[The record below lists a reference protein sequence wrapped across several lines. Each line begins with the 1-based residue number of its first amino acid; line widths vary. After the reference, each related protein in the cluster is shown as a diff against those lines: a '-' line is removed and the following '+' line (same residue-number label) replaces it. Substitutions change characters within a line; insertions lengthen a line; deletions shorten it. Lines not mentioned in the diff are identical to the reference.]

1 MRATAFM
8 QMQSGRVAR
17 AASVLLSLCVLSL
30 SVLSGCALSGDKMG
44 GDKQADKQSAPI
56 APITRTTNADASK
69 SAVAAPNAGAPIP
82 NAVPPE
88 AQAQFD
94 KALVLLKGGQVDQA
108 QQQLQ
113 KLADAYPT
121 FTGPLVNLGLIE
133 LKASRYEPAAAYFKQ
148 ALQRDAK
155 SPAANNYLG
164 VCYRYLGKFKEAEA
178 AYQQALA
185 ADDTYAVAHLNL
197 GVLYDL
203 YLQKPELALPEYE
216 RYQALLPAPDP
227 KVASWIKEISG
238 RLNAD
243 KRKSANGAATSGATP

>member
-17 AASVLLSLCVLSL
+17 AASAILFLCVFSL
-30 SVLSGCALSGDKMG
+30 SVLSGCALSGDKIS
-44 GDKQADKQSAPI
+44 GDKQPAPI
-56 APITRTTNADASK
+56 APVTRTTTNADASK
-69 SAVAAPNAGAPIP
+69 SAAAAPNAGAPIP

-108 QQQLQ
+108 RQQLQ

-243 KRKSANGAATSGATP
+243 KRKSTNGATTSGATP